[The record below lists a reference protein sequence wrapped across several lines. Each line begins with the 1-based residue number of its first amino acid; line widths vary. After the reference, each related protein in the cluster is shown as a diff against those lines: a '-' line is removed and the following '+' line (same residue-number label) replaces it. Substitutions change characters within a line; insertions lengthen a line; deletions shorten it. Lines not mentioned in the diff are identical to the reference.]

1 MSPDTVFS
9 FSKVD
14 VYQLIAFFGFVI
26 FTIGF
31 FVWVARLVWGKK
43 R

>member
-9 FSKVD
+9 FSNISLPQGV
-14 VYQLIAFFGFVI
+14 AFVGFVI
-26 FTIGF
+26 FTVGF
-31 FVWVARLVWGKK
+31 FVWVAWLVREKK

>member
-9 FSKVD
+9 FSHID
-14 VYQLIAFFGFVI
+14 VPQGIAFIAFVI
-26 FTIGF
+26 VTIGF
-31 FVWVARLVWGKK
+31 FVWVARLAQEKK

>member
-1 MSPDTVFS
+1 MSPNTVFS
-9 FSKVD
+9 FSNID
-14 VYQLIAFFGFVI
+14 VPQLIAFVGFVI

-31 FVWVARLVWGKK
+31 FVWVARLVREKK